1 MKDYSKKE
9 RIINTIMAV
18 VVAIMASLLVYVCDN
33 FVVPA
38 IATWVTIILCG
49 VAGWAVYRVC
59 KMWILKGY
67 EKWSLK
73 RKQ

>member
-1 MKDYSKKE
+1 MKDE
-9 RIINTIMAV
+9 IIKTAMATV
-18 VVAIMASLLVYVCDN
+18 VVIVACLLVYVCDT
-33 FVVPA
+33 FTVPG
-38 IATWVTIILCG
+38 IATAITVILCG

-67 EKWSLK
+67 EKWNLK

>member
-1 MKDYSKKE
+1 MKDETKDD
-9 RIINTIMAV
+9 IIKTVMAV
-18 VVAIMASLLVYVCDN
+18 IVLILAAMLVYVCDN
-33 FVVPA
+33 FTVPT
-38 IATWVTIILCG
+38 IATWITVVLCG

-67 EKWSLK
+67 EKWNLK

>member
-1 MKDYSKKE
+1 MRDE
-9 RIINTIMAV
+9 IIKTIMATV
-18 VVAIMASLLVYVCDN
+18 VLVLAFLLVYVCDT
-33 FVVPA
+33 FTVPA
-38 IATWVTIILCG
+38 IATWITVALCG

-67 EKWSLK
+67 EKWNLK

>member
-1 MKDYSKKE
+1 MKDE
-9 RIINTIMAV
+9 IIKSIMATVIV
-18 VVAIMASLLVYVCDN
+18 VLAGLLVYVCN
-33 FVVPA
+33 TFTVPR
-38 IATWVTIILCG
+38 IATVITVVLCG

-67 EKWSLK
+67 KKWNLK

>member
-1 MKDYSKKE
+1 MRDE
-9 RIINTIMAV
+9 IIKTVMATV
-18 VVAIMASLLVYVCDN
+18 VLILACLLVYVCDN
-33 FVVPA
+33 FTVPA
-38 IATWVTIILCG
+38 IATGITIILCG